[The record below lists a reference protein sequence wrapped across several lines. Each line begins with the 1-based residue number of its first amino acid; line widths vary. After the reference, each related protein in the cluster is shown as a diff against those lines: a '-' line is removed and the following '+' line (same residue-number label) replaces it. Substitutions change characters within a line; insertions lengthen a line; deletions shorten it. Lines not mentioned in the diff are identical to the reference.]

1 MASLVIWTAL
11 RRGGALS
18 LLAMTL
24 AACSS
29 AVGDVRSRFDAVG
42 DVFSSAPAQPPRLVQ
57 LFVASTRGERGAEA
71 GSLPDGQANLSLL
84 SISIPTGHRIGEIER
99 ASLGAPDPVRN
110 FAVTG
115 QRKLDETSFY
125 NEVATH
131 LSGRVGSS
139 RDVLLYVHG
148 FNTSAEDARFRLAQI
163 VADGRFGG
171 LPVLFSWPASST
183 LLDYEAAKES
193 ATASRDALAHV
204 LRQLAAVPDVGRVHV
219 LAHSMGTWL
228 AMEAL
233 REAAIAG
240 SPDLNGKLG
249 DVVLAAPDIDLSVF
263 RAQLARVS
271 PSHVS
276 ILISAGDR
284 ALSLSRL
291 LAGDRPRVGALD
303 ARKAADRAMLDQL
316 GVKVYDLSKDA
327 TGLIGHGTYAD
338 APAVVQSI
346 GAQIGAP
353 RLQDADVQANLG
365 ERPVDPAV
373 TAVPLPNPPQPSP
386 PQPSQP
392 QTSPPPQ

>member
-1 MASLVIWTAL
+1 
-11 RRGGALS
+11 
-18 LLAMTL
+18 
-24 AACSS
+24 
-29 AVGDVRSRFDAVG
+29 
-42 DVFSSAPAQPPRLVQ
+42 
-57 LFVASTRGERGAEA
+57 
-71 GSLPDGQANLSLL
+71 
-84 SISIPTGHRIGEIER
+84 
-99 ASLGAPDPVRN
+99 
-110 FAVTG
+110 
-115 QRKLDETSFY
+115 
-125 NEVATH
+125 
-131 LSGRVGSS
+131 
-139 RDVLLYVHG
+139 
-148 FNTSAEDARFRLAQI
+148 
-163 VADGRFGG
+163 
-171 LPVLFSWPASST
+171 
-183 LLDYEAAKES
+183 
-193 ATASRDALAHV
+193 
-204 LRQLAAVPDVGRVHV
+204 
-219 LAHSMGTWL
+219 
-228 AMEAL
+228 MEAL

-373 TAVPLPNPPQPSP
+373 TAVPLPNPSQPSP
-386 PQPSQP
+386 P